1 MAFLLSS
8 ISISKLTSKSICFFL
23 APSCI
28 NAIFSLINLMSNIIL
43 NFVTLISLLVFILPF
58 AIIKTNMPYKI
69 NTLKKAD
76 WPPLLKEINQLPNKL
91 FYVGKV
97 ADWSRKLLCVVGARK
112 NTNYGREAVE
122 TFIESLRGYPITIVS
137 GLALGIDSIAHRAA
151 LKNNLPT
158 IAVPG
163 SGLSLEVLHPQSHTH
178 LATEIIEKG
187 GMMMNEF
194 EPDFKA
200 THYSFPQRNRI
211 MAGMS
216 HATLVIEATQ
226 KSGTL
231 ITARLATEYN
241 RDVLALPG
249 SIFNTTSQG
258 PHMLIR
264 LGATPI
270 RDSNDILEALHL
282 EKTGNEE
289 YENNEEKYFDCSE
302 KEMFIIKLLI
312 EPLERDEI
320 LRQIQT
326 KHQIPVGEIHTLLSL
341 LELKGLIKETLGEIH
356 LS

>member
-1 MAFLLSS
+1 ML
-8 ISISKLTSKSICFFL
+8 
-23 APSCI
+23 
-28 NAIFSLINLMSNIIL
+28 
-43 NFVTLISLLVFILPF
+43 FILPF
-58 AIIKTNMPYKI
+58 AIIKTNMSYKI
-69 NTLKKAD
+69 DILKKAD
-76 WPPLLKEINQLPNKL
+76 WPPLLEGINQLPNKL

-122 TFIESLRGYPITIVS
+122 TLIESLRGYPITIVS
-137 GLALGIDSIAHRAA
+137 GLALGIDSIAHRVA

-158 IAVPG
+158 IAIPG

-178 LATEIIEKG
+178 LAIEIIEKG

-194 EPDFKA
+194 EPEFKA
-200 THYSFPQRNRI
+200 TQWSFPQRNRI

-216 HATLVIEATQ
+216 HATLVIEAEQ

-270 RDSNDILEALHL
+270 RDSDDILEALHL
-282 EKTGNEE
+282 EKIGNGEN
-289 YENNEEKYFDCSE
+289 ENNEEKYFDCSE
-302 KEMFIIKLLI
+302 REMQIIKLLI
-312 EPLERDEI
+312 EPLARDKI
-320 LRQIQT
+320 LRQAQSEY
-326 KHQIPVGEIHTLLSL
+326 QITVGEAQTLLSL
-341 LELKGLIKETLGEIH
+341 LELKGLIRESLGEIR

>member
-1 MAFLLSS
+1 MG
-8 ISISKLTSKSICFFL
+8 
-23 APSCI
+23 
-28 NAIFSLINLMSNIIL
+28 
-43 NFVTLISLLVFILPF
+43 
-58 AIIKTNMPYKI
+58 YKI
-69 NTLKKAD
+69 QKLNRKD
-76 WPPLLKEINQLPNKL
+76 WPPLLQEINQVPEKL
-91 FYVGKV
+91 FYAGQI

-112 NTNYGREAVE
+112 NTSYGKEAVE
-122 TFIESLRGYPITIVS
+122 TFIEGLRGYPITIVS

-158 IAVPG
+158 ISVPG
-163 SGLSLEVLHPQSHTH
+163 SGLSLEVLHPQSHTR
-178 LATEIIEKG
+178 LAEEIVDKG
-187 GMMMNEF
+187 GMLMNEF

-200 THYSFPQRNRI
+200 TQWSFPQRNRI

-216 HATLVIEATQ
+216 HATLVVEAEK

-270 RDSNDILEALHL
+270 RDSDDILEALHL
-282 EKTGNEE
+282 ANPSADGND
-289 YENNEEKYFDCSE
+289 NNKNDEEKYFDCSE
-302 KEMFIIKLLI
+302 KEMLIIKLLI

-320 LRQIQT
+320 LRQAASE
-326 KHQIPVGEIHTLLSL
+326 HQIPIAETQTLLSL
-341 LELKGLIKETLGEIH
+341 LELKGLIKETLGEIR
-356 LS
+356 LA

>member
-1 MAFLLSS
+1 
-8 ISISKLTSKSICFFL
+8 
-23 APSCI
+23 
-28 NAIFSLINLMSNIIL
+28 MS
-43 NFVTLISLLVFILPF
+43 
-58 AIIKTNMPYKI
+58 YKI
-69 NTLKKAD
+69 KKLEHKD
-76 WPPLLKEINQLPNKL
+76 WPPLLEEINQLPNKL
-91 FYVGKV
+91 FYAGKI
-97 ADWSRKLLCVVGARK
+97 ADWNRKLLCIVGSRK
-112 NTNYGREAVE
+112 NTNYGREATE
-122 TFIESLRGYPITIVS
+122 TLIEGLRGYPITIVS

-151 LKNNLPT
+151 IKNNLPT
-158 IAVPG
+158 IAIPG

-249 SIFNTTSQG
+249 SIFNTTSSG

-270 RDSNDILEALHL
+270 RDSDDILEALHL
-282 EKTGNEE
+282 EKVEGDTKND
-289 YENNEEKYFDCSE
+289 EEKYFDCSE
-302 KEMFIIKLLI
+302 KEMIIIKLLV
-312 EPLERDEI
+312 EPLPRDEI
-320 LRQIQT
+320 LRQANLE
-326 KHQIPVGEIHTLLSL
+326 HQIPVGETQTLLSL
-341 LELKGLIKETLGEIH
+341 LELKGLIKETLGEIR